1 MRNPDRLPDEALD
14 SLLDGSP
21 SEEAVGTPLAAYLE
35 AVRHDAVGTD
45 PQPSDELGV
54 VLAEGLDPAEIE
66 VGVQATAAASGIT
79 AWRRR
84 GRLAVRALVT
94 KFAALGLLT
103 KAAAAGAAV
112 TVAASG
118 AGAAGV
124 LPPPAQST
132 FNEVIGREAPP
143 EDTGAESDE
152 DDETGET
159 GGSAPDTPADTSS
172 TAPLDSDLSDDATGA
187 SEGDPGVDGSDVA
200 RDASDG
206 RSDVSDDPPDRPED
220 VPEEPPAED
229 APDGTPAEDVVED
242 TPGEDARP
250 DSDEADEDGQDA
262 AGNDEVDPRPDDPA
276 QSPWDAERPPR

>member
-1 MRNPDRLPDEALD
+1 MRTPDRLPDEALD

-21 SEEAVGTPLAAYLE
+21 SEEAVGTPLAAYLD
-35 AVRHDAVGTD
+35 AVRHDAVTTD
-45 PQPSDELGV
+45 PRPSDELGV

-66 VGVQATAAASGIT
+66 VGVQVAAAASGIT

-84 GRLAVRALVT
+84 GRLALRALVT

-143 EDTGAESDE
+143 EDAGVEA
-152 DDETGET
+152 DETDGTSE
-159 GGSAPDTPADTSS
+159 SAPDTPADTSS

-187 SEGDPGVDGSDVA
+187 SDGDPGVDGSGVA
-200 RDASDG
+200 RDASDE
-206 RSDVSDDPPDRPED
+206 RSDVLDDAPDRTGD

-229 APDGTPAEDVVED
+229 APDGTPAEDVVQD
-242 TPGEDARP
+242 TPGGEAP
-250 DSDEADEDGQDA
+250 DSDGADGGGQDA
-262 AGNDEVDPRPDDPA
+262 ADSGEVDQRPDDPT
-276 QSPWDAERPPR
+276 QSPDAERPPR

>member
-1 MRNPDRLPDEALD
+1 MRTPDRLPDEALD

-21 SEEAVGTPLAAYLE
+21 SQEAVGTPLAAYLD
-35 AVRHDAVGTD
+35 AVRHDAVTTD

-66 VGVQATAAASGIT
+66 VGTPAVAAASGIT
-79 AWRRR
+79 TWRRR

-118 AGAAGV
+118 AGAVGV

-143 EDTGAESDE
+143 EDTGAENDQNTE
-152 DDETGET
+152 NAENAETGE
-159 GGSAPDTPADTSS
+159 SAPETPADTSS
-172 TAPLDSDLSDDATGA
+172 TAPLDSDLSDDATGT
-187 SEGDPGVDGSDVA
+187 SDGGPGVDGGDVA
-200 RDASDG
+200 RDASDE
-206 RSDVSDDPPDRPED
+206 RSAVSDDAPARTGD

-229 APDGTPAEDVVED
+229 APAGTPAEDVVED
-242 TPGEDARP
+242 TPGADAP
-250 DSDEADEDGQDA
+250 
-262 AGNDEVDPRPDDPA
+262 P
-276 QSPWDAERPPR
+276 DAERPPR

>member
-1 MRNPDRLPDEALD
+1 MRTPDRLPDEALD

-21 SEEAVGTPLAAYLE
+21 SPEAVGTPLAAYLD
-35 AVRHDAVGTD
+35 AVRHDAVTTD

-66 VGVQATAAASGIT
+66 VGVQAAAAAGGIT

-84 GRLAVRALVT
+84 GRLALRALVT
-94 KFAALGLLT
+94 KFAALGLVT

-143 EDTGAESDE
+143 EDAGVE

-159 GGSAPDTPADTSS
+159 GESTPDTPADTSS
-172 TAPLDSDLSDDATGA
+172 TAPLDSDLSDDATD
-187 SEGDPGVDGSDVA
+187 GDPGVDGSGVA

-206 RSDVSDDPPDRPED
+206 RSDVSDDPPARTGD

-229 APDGTPAEDVVED
+229 APDGTPAEDIVED
-242 TPGEDARP
+242 TPGGDAPP
-250 DSDEADEDGQDA
+250 DSDEADDGQDA
-262 AGNDEVDPRPDDPA
+262 ADNGEVDQRPDEPTR
-276 QSPWDAERPPR
+276 SPDVYRPPR